1 MLNDSDTG
9 RLKAVAKDFLV
20 ERFEIP
26 ADKLTDD
33 THLRDLGLDSI
44 MMLDVMLEIEDRLNL
59 KMDDLS
65 MPTNP
70 TLDDIVA
77 VIERNMAAAK

>member
-1 MLNDSDTG
+1 
-9 RLKAVAKDFLV
+9 
-20 ERFEIP
+20 
-26 ADKLTDD
+26 
-33 THLRDLGLDSI
+33 
-44 MMLDVMLEIEDRLNL
+44 MLEIEDRLNL
-59 KMDDLS
+59 KMNDLS